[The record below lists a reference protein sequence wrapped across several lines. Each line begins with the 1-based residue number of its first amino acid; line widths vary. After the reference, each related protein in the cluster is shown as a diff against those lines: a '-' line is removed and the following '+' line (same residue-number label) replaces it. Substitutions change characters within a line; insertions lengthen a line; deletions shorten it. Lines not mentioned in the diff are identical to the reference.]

1 MYLIQKLN
9 LKLPSAM
16 LLQSYFIQLFL
27 KHVQYFTISLVS
39 IYDSWALN
47 NTAESVLLTWYWIAH
62 LSLYD
67 SPESLWLMRK
77 FCSHETE
84 LLTWAYMIFWASLT
98 HESILLTWYK
108 IAHLSLYGS
117 AKPQWL
123 MRQYCSRDWKTHL
136 SMYYS
141 PNSIMFTWASITH
154 PLTNNLFIIQWVQ

>member
-1 MYLIQKLN
+1 MVSRLLRIKLFFFFIIGLVTFYDKTIYHMKSTYIRRTSYMYLIQKLN

-47 NTAESVLLTWYWIAH
+47 NTAESVLLMWYWIAH

-84 LLTWAYMIFWASLT
+84 LLTWAYMIFWASFDSWVNID
-98 HESILLTWYK
+98 HVIQNCSPEPI
-108 IAHLSLYGS
+108 
-117 AKPQWL
+117 WL
-123 MRQYCSRDWKTHL
+123 C
-136 SMYYS
+136 
-141 PNSIMFTWASITH
+141 
-154 PLTNNLFIIQWVQ
+154 